1 MNEAIDKF
9 IPKIE
14 QPAIDNNENNI
25 DDIIEE
31 VVGDETDEA
40 EPSGDNPEV
49 GPSGDNPEVGPS
61 GDDPEA
67 GPSDDGPV
75 AEQVDYQKMT
85 VATLKQLC
93 KENGIKGYTK
103 LKKVE
108 LIKRLQE

>member
-31 VVGDETDEA
+31 VVEEDTDEA
-40 EPSGDNPEV
+40 GPSGDNPEV

-61 GDDPEA
+61 
-67 GPSDDGPV
+67 DDGPV
-75 AEQVDYQKMT
+75 VEQINYQKMT
-85 VATLKQLC
+85 VAALKQC
-93 KENGIKGYTK
+93 IEQTNFF
-103 LKKVE
+103 
-108 LIKRLQE
+108 